1 MIVAALLAMAL
12 TPTMLT
18 AATTPK
24 IDLETMIPTQFSDWH
39 QLQELSVTAV
49 SPEVQA
55 NLDKIY
61 QQTLSRTYINSKGE
75 QIMLS
80 IAYGGDQRDSMQV
93 HKPEVCYPAN
103 GFQILQINTGTLHLT
118 QDQRNIPV
126 KRLITQQGERVEPVT
141 YWIKVGDQVAV
152 EGLKWKLAQLKYGLT
167 GRIPDG
173 LLFRI
178 SSITTNATQGFAIQS
193 EFVNALLTA
202 IPLESRTQL
211 AGINTSTIQ

>member
-12 TPTMLT
+12 TPTRLT

-61 QQTLSRTYINSKGE
+61 QQTISRTYINSKGE

>member
-1 MIVAALLAMAL
+1 
-12 TPTMLT
+12 
-18 AATTPK
+18 
-24 IDLETMIPTQFSDWH
+24 
-39 QLQELSVTAV
+39 
-49 SPEVQA
+49 
-55 NLDKIY
+55 
-61 QQTLSRTYINSKGE
+61 
-75 QIMLS
+75 MLS